1 MDIREMKNGIKYF
14 LIKTFREEIVSV
26 PHLISFSKEARVIL
40 SICGIQLSRKAA
52 VGSVNEM

>member
-1 MDIREMKNGIKYF
+1 MKNGIKYF
-14 LIKTFREEIVSV
+14 LIKTFNEEFESV
-26 PHLISFSKEARVIL
+26 LHLTSFSKEARVIL